1 LILKDQGKNMARILV
16 IDDDEKLRE
25 LIRRFLEGAGHE
37 VLIAANGRVALEIQ
51 RQTPAD
57 VIITDIFMP
66 EKEGTEIIMD
76 LSQEFPKAKVIAI
89 SGGGN
94 VAGIDFLQLAE
105 NLGAL
110 KTFQK
115 PFKQE
120 ELLAAVEELLA

>member
-1 LILKDQGKNMARILV
+1 MARILV

>member
-1 LILKDQGKNMARILV
+1 MARILV
-16 IDDDEKLRE
+16 IDDDVKLRE
-25 LIRRFLEGAGHE
+25 LIRRFLERAGYE
-37 VLIAANGRVALEIQ
+37 VNIAENSMVALEMQ
-51 RQTPAD
+51 RQNPAD

-76 LSQEFPKAKVIAI
+76 LSVEFPEAKVIAI
-89 SGGGN
+89 SGGGS
-94 VAGIDFLQLAE
+94 VADIDFLQLAE

-115 PFKQE
+115 PFKLE

>member
-1 LILKDQGKNMARILV
+1 MARILV
-16 IDDDEKLRE
+16 IDDDVKLRE
-25 LIRRFLEGAGHE
+25 LIRRFLEAAGHE
-37 VLIAANGRVALEIQ
+37 VLIAENGNVALEIQ

-57 VIITDIFMP
+57 LIITDIFMP

-76 LSQEFPKAKVIAI
+76 INVEFPKTKIIAM

-94 VAGIDFLQLAE
+94 VADIDFLQLAE

-120 ELLAAVEELLA
+120 ELLAAVKELLQ

>member
-1 LILKDQGKNMARILV
+1 MARILV
-16 IDDDEKLRE
+16 IDDDVKLRE
-25 LIRRFLEGAGHE
+25 LIRRFLEGAGYE
-37 VLIAANGRVALEIQ
+37 VIIAENGRVALDIQ

-66 EKEGTEIIMD
+66 EKQGTEIIMD
-76 LSQEFPKAKVIAI
+76 LSLEFPKAKVIAI

-94 VAGIDFLQLAE
+94 VADIDFLKLAE

-120 ELLAAVEELLA
+120 ELLAAVKELLQ

>member
-1 LILKDQGKNMARILV
+1 MARILV

-25 LIRRFLEGAGHE
+25 LIRRFLERAGYE
-37 VLIAANGRVALEIQ
+37 VVIAENGRVALEIQ
-51 RQTPAD
+51 RQNPAD
-57 VIITDIFMP
+57 LIITDIFMP
-66 EKEGTEIIMD
+66 EKEGTEFIMD
-76 LSQEFPKAKVIAI
+76 ITGEFPQSKVIAI

-94 VAGIDFLQLAE
+94 VKNIDFLQLAE

-120 ELLAAVEELLA
+120 ELLAAVEELLQ

>member
-1 LILKDQGKNMARILV
+1 MAKILV
-16 IDDDEKLRE
+16 IDDDKMILDVIQE
-25 LIRRFLEGAGHE
+25 LFQNTGYEVEVSLDGRIGLE
-37 VLIAANGRVALEIQ
+37 LQ
-51 RQTPAD
+51 RQNPAD

-66 EKEGTEIIMD
+66 GMEGTEMIME
-76 LSQEFPKAKVIAI
+76 LLEEFPKAKIIAI
-89 SGGGN
+89 SGYGN